1 MPLGLPLLGS
11 HDTNKEHEHFA
22 SHNLV
27 DLQSYSIP
35 QNSDPSNTDLFASS
49 QFFYQMSI
57 PQQAHLAILKITIII
72 SYATYLFGNGLS
84 TGKQ

>member
-49 QFFYQMSI
+49 
-57 PQQAHLAILKITIII
+57 
-72 SYATYLFGNGLS
+72 
-84 TGKQ
+84 